1 MRSQSYAEGAGK
13 ALPPSPHKAA
23 YGQRLG
29 LVLAKL
35 EAAVAAGLPGLSS
48 ATLGLALGV
57 ATSRAASYLAYY
69 ANQGHVRRVE
79 GHAPQLWEPCPP
91 RARLTS
97 PLPRLS
103 QDRPTP
109 ERLDRQAR
117 AVGARNAREA
127 LQALRPRPDA
137 MPARAMCTAQPG
149 RSVVR
154 GGVTYTDCTAHR
166 DTRFEADPAMA
177 YQTGGFLADWHAR
190 RGASA

>member
-48 ATLGLALGV
+48 ADVGLALGV
-57 ATSRAASYLAYY
+57 ATNRAASYLASY
-69 ANQGHVRRVE
+69 AHQGHVRRVE
-79 GHAPQLWEPCPP
+79 GHVPQLWAPCPP

-103 QDRPTP
+103 QDRPT
-109 ERLDRQAR
+109 
-117 AVGARNAREA
+117 
-127 LQALRPRPDA
+127 
-137 MPARAMCTAQPG
+137 ARAMCTAQPG
-149 RSVVR
+149 RPVVR
-154 GGVTYTDCTAHR
+154 GGVTYTNCIAHR
-166 DTRFEADPAMA
+166 DTRVEADPAMA